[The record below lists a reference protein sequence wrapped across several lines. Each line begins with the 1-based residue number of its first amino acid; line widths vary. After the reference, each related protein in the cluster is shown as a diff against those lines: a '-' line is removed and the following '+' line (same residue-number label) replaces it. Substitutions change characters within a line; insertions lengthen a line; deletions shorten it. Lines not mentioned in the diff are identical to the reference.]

1 MLLKFVN
8 IKGDESYTDDD
19 KNIQNIMWIRLL
31 DFTLFHIKEDDI
43 QVMLN
48 RWEVLVKV
56 FFFKLNFKLTAC
68 KYNKNAVS
76 H

>member
-19 KNIQNIMWIRLL
+19 KNIQNIMRIRLL

-48 RWEVLVKV
+48 R
-56 FFFKLNFKLTAC
+56 
-68 KYNKNAVS
+68 
-76 H
+76 